1 MANQKKRLGQE
12 ISEIN
17 TEAVKVIKKV
27 ERNLP
32 SVEAKVP
39 ETENLPFESSFTD
52 STMYS
57 SDGKNLNRKM
67 TKYVKNGKELMK
79 EDITQSQK
87 SQIKASRE
95 ELSTAYESDYRQKS
109 EMQLT
114 LKTERRPAI
123 NQEQFD
129 KKHGYRRVK

>member
-17 TEAVKVIKKV
+17 AKAVKVIEKV

-52 STMYS
+52 SSM
-57 SDGKNLNRKM
+57 
-67 TKYVKNGKELMK
+67 
-79 EDITQSQK
+79 IT
-87 SQIKASRE
+87 A
-95 ELSTAYESDYRQKS
+95 
-109 EMQLT
+109 
-114 LKTERRPAI
+114 
-123 NQEQFD
+123 N
-129 KKHGYRRVK
+129 

>member
-1 MANQKKRLGQE
+1 MANQKKRVGQE
-12 ISEIN
+12 IS
-17 TEAVKVIKKV
+17 KVNAKAMKVMKKV
-27 ERNLP
+27 ERHLP
-32 SVEAKVP
+32 SAKAKAP

-57 SDGKNLNRKM
+57 SDGKNFNRKM

-95 ELSTAYESDYRQKS
+95 ELSTAYESDY
-109 EMQLT
+109 
-114 LKTERRPAI
+114 
-123 NQEQFD
+123 
-129 KKHGYRRVK
+129 